1 MMKVVG
7 MENME
12 GIYHFTIEFDEKMEN
27 YHTFHNEMIVFLYYL
42 KFPDDEIIKVDKP
55 FSEVSYIYVHHPPF
69 KIHFFGGDKCIDMVF
84 DTSFPQEELYKI
96 MKEFF
101 IFPKQ

>member
-1 MMKVVG
+1 MKVVG

-27 YHTFHNEMIVFLYYL
+27 FHNELINFLHDL
-42 KFPDDEIIKVDKP
+42 GFPPDESAKIDKP
-55 FSEVSYIYVHHPPF
+55 FSEVNYIYVYHPPF
-69 KIHFFGGDKCIDMVF
+69 KIHFFGREDSVDMVF